1 MKTKILAL
9 MLLASSAVLA
19 QRVSIGI
26 GVNVGPA
33 YGGYYA
39 ATPPPPP
46 PPVMYAPPMPA
57 PGYVWVPGYYAYS
70 ANRYVWNAGY
80 WSRPP
85 HPRAKWVV
93 PRYKKGRYQNGYWR

>member
-1 MKTKILAL
+1 MKTKILAV
-9 MLLASSAVLA
+9 MLLASSAA
-19 QRVSIGI
+19 FARSHVSIGI

-33 YGGYYA
+33 YGGYYVA
-39 ATPPPPP
+39 PPPPP

-70 ANRYVWNAGY
+70 GSRYVWNNGY
-80 WSRPP
+80 WNRPP
-85 HPRAKWVV
+85 RGNARWVA